1 MFFHVFRYGVKSLLR
16 AKEIIFWNLIF
27 PFALA
32 TFMFLAFSDI
42 FDATEKFE
50 VIPVAV
56 VKEQENQVIEQVFA
70 GISEPGNNQLIQIT
84 ETNEKEAK
92 KLLKEEKV
100 TGIIYVNEKSRL
112 MVRESGIHET
122 MLQAVLEQIS
132 QSSET
137 ILNIVQ
143 KHPEN
148 LQKVIEGMRQE
159 VTYSV
164 SKNNGTGN
172 QDNVV
177 NYFYAIFAMTCLFA
191 SFASCDRSCK
201 IQADVCALG
210 QRRGVTPVPKL
221 MIILTEFLVCELM
234 QFLISCLLFVY
245 LRYVLQIQVGDNVGA
260 ILVLLLLAS
269 SLGTMLGI
277 FVGSLP
283 KVKEEMKIG
292 ILVSVTL
299 FLCML
304 SDLMAQGIRDL
315 IEHYIP
321 IVNDINPAA
330 LICDSFYALNV
341 YEGYGR
347 FAGNMVLLVVITV
360 VLTILSYVIVRRN
373 KYASL

>member
-1 MFFHVFRYGVKSLLR
+1 MFFHVFRYGMKSVFR
-16 AKEIIFWNLIF
+16 AKEILFWNLIF
-27 PFALA
+27 PFALS
-32 TFMFLAFSDI
+32 TFMYLAFGGI

-56 VKEQENQVIEQVFA
+56 VKEQENQVLEQVFA
-70 GISEPGNNQLIQIT
+70 GISEPGDNQLIEIT
-84 ETNEKEAK
+84 ETDEEQAK
-92 KLLKEEKV
+92 KLLEDEKV
-100 TGIIYVNEKSRL
+100 TGIIYVNEESRL

-122 MLQAVLEQIS
+122 MLQTVLERIS

-137 ILNIVQ
+137 IVNIVQ

-148 LQKVIEGMRQE
+148 LQKVIEGMSQE

-164 SKNNGTGN
+164 SKNYGTGN
-172 QDNVV
+172 QDNLV

-210 QRRGVTPVPKL
+210 QRRGVTPVPKM

-245 LRYVLQIQVGDNVGA
+245 LRYVLQIQVGDNVAG
-260 ILVLLLLAS
+260 ILILLLLAS

-283 KVKEEMKIG
+283 KVRQEMKIG

-304 SDLMAQGIRDL
+304 SDLMMAGLRDF
-315 IEHYIP
+315 IEHHVP

-360 VLTILSYVIVRRN
+360 ILTILSYLVVRRN